1 VPFIPNKGHCENKVL
16 LSIIPVSRKHHPP
29 ANSRRFLGAGKS
41 QSPGKRNQAERR
53 WDVFI
58 SDLVHFGKKGLPPG
72 GVKKFKLSEGASP
85 SF

>member
-1 VPFIPNKGHCENKVL
+1 MEQ
-16 LSIIPVSRKHHPP
+16 LSTIPVSRKHHAP
-29 ANSRRFLGAGKS
+29 ANSRRFLWSGKFS
-41 QSPGKRNQAERR
+41 KFWRLIHTERR

-58 SDLVHFGKKGLPPG
+58 SDLVHFGKKGLPLG